1 MLELPKHKGIRI
13 HFGTRIG
20 NVMKNRGF
28 TLIELMITIA
38 ILAII
43 VGIALPAYNNQVE
56 KTRRADAIAGLMS
69 ASQAFERCF
78 TRENS
83 YETCTLP
90 TYNGTDTSPDGFYDI
105 TVSSSATGYTLT
117 ATRTEDSCSP
127 FTLDHRGNKT
137 PMGTSDRC
145 WGSN

>member
-1 MLELPKHKGIRI
+1 MEIR
-13 HFGTRIG
+13 GDT
-20 NVMKNRGF
+20 MKIRGF
-28 TLIELMITIA
+28 TLIELMITVA
-38 ILAII
+38 VLAII
-43 VGIALPAYNNQVE
+43 MAIAVPAYQNQVE

-117 ATRTEDSCSP
+117 ATADTAGPQKNDDCSP
-127 FTLDHRGNKT
+127 FTLDHLGNQT
-137 PMGTSDRC
+137 ADSTTARC
-145 WGSN
+145 WGQN